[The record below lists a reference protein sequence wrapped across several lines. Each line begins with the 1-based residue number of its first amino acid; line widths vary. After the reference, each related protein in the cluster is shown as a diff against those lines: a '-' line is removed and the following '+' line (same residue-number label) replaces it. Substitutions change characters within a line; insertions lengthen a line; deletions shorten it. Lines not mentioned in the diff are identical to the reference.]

1 MEILLTLFIQLIP
14 LVNESADVCSQAPKL
29 NSQISAFKHF
39 TRAPVSWKGLPQ
51 LAFSQSFGLSGT
63 KLQLPASTSLLSTL
77 LRRWGFYIFT
87 HFFFLINMR
96 KPETSGYTKIVK
108 NIQLLHRKD
117 PLRSFTATP
126 R

>member
-14 LVNESADVCSQAPKL
+14 LVNESFDVCSQAPKL

-39 TRAPVSWKGLPQ
+39 TRAPVYWKGLPQ
-51 LAFSQSFGLSGT
+51 FTFSQSFGLSGT
-63 KLQLPASTSLLSTL
+63 KLQLPASTSLLFMF
-77 LRRWGFYIFT
+77 LRRWGFYIFI
-87 HFFFLINMR
+87 HFFKIHMR
-96 KPETSGYTKIVK
+96 KPETWGYIKIVK